1 MPGNG
6 PNLYGSHRR
15 NPFRAFSSGVS
26 AQERFD
32 MEERMKK
39 AKTIRDAFANGKA
52 FIPFIT
58 AGDPDLESTRSFILA
73 MEKAGADL
81 IEIGI
86 PFSDP
91 IAEGV
96 VIQEA
101 DIRALASGTTTDKI
115 FKMVKELREE
125 TDMPLVFMGYLNPVF
140 YYGYERFFA
149 RCEEVGISGV
159 IIPDLPFEEKD
170 ECVDIAAAHGVD
182 VISMIA
188 PTSEDRI
195 MAIAKEARGFLYVVS
210 SMGVTG
216 VRSEIRTDLKSI
228 LTAIRA
234 ASDIPA
240 GIGFGINTPEQAAQM
255 AQLADGVIVGSA
267 IVRMIAEH
275 GKDSAPFISEY
286 VKQMKEAIR
295 ETDERGK
302 EEIR

>member
-1 MPGNG
+1 
-6 PNLYGSHRR
+6 
-15 NPFRAFSSGVS
+15 
-26 AQERFD
+26 
-32 MEERMKK
+32 MKK
-39 AKTIRDAFANGKA
+39 ARSIRDAFANGKA

-58 AGDPDLESTRSFILA
+58 AGDPDLESTRAFILA

-115 FKMVKELREE
+115 FEMVEELREE
-125 TDMPLVFMGYLNPVF
+125 TDIPLVFMGYLNPVF
-140 YYGYERFFA
+140 YYGYDRFFA

-182 VISMIA
+182 VIS
-188 PTSEDRI
+188 
-195 MAIAKEARGFLYVVS
+195 
-210 SMGVTG
+210 
-216 VRSEIRTDLKSI
+216 RSEIRTDLKSI
-228 LTAIRA
+228 LAAIRA

-240 GIGFGINTPEQAAQM
+240 GIGFGINTPEQAGQM
-255 AQLADGVIVGSA
+255 AQLADAVIVGSA

-286 VKQMKEAIR
+286 VRQMKEAIR
-295 ETDERGK
+295 K
-302 EEIR
+302 